1 VPSRQTVIYLTM
13 TMALGTMSVCL
24 TVLVL
29 NLHHRDS
36 PAGSTGPAAPERL
49 RTASNGPGAES
60 APDWGRRLM
69 SEPAPPRRRATDTA
83 YTHCYYSTADKG
95 AEYCDERVC
104 LCVSVC
110 VFGPGK
116 AAEYCDERVCM
127 CLSVCSALVR
137 ERSIAMSVSVRVC
150 VCLSVCP
157 FASISPKLCSH
168 HRDAEGPV
176 ERTCTAIT
184 RPLVR
189 QRSIAMRVSVC
200 LSVCVSVCPFASI
213 SPELCSHH
221 RDAER
226 PVPP

>member
-1 VPSRQTVIYLTM
+1 VIYLTMTMKAEEIEIPFGQQACVGARNHVSDEEVTLVPSRQTVIYLTM

-110 VFGPGK
+110 
-116 AAEYCDERVCM
+116 
-127 CLSVCSALVR
+127 LSVPSRAYLRNCAIITVMQRDRWNVHAL
-137 ERSIAMSVSVRVC
+137 
-150 VCLSVCP
+150 L
-157 FASISPKLCSH
+157 LL
-168 HRDAEGPV
+168 GPW
-176 ERTCTAIT
+176 
-184 RPLVR
+184 
-189 QRSIAMRVSVC
+189 
-200 LSVCVSVCPFASI
+200 
-213 SPELCSHH
+213 
-221 RDAER
+221 
-226 PVPP
+226 

>member
-1 VPSRQTVIYLTM
+1 MKAEEIEIPFGQQACVGARNHVSDEEVTLVPSRQTVIYLTM

-137 ERSIAMSVSVRVC
+137 ERSIAMSVSVCLSVC
-150 VCLSVCP
+150 VCLSVPSRAYLRNC
-157 FASISPKLCSH
+157 AVI
-168 HRDAEGPV
+168 
-176 ERTCTAIT
+176 TAT
-184 RPLVR
+184 PSDRCRP
-189 QRSIAMRVSVC
+189 
-200 LSVCVSVCPFASI
+200 
-213 SPELCSHH
+213 
-221 RDAER
+221 D
-226 PVPP
+226 

>member
-1 VPSRQTVIYLTM
+1 VIYLTMTMKAEEIEIPFGQQACVGARNHVSDEEVTLVPSRQTVIYLTM

-104 LCVSVC
+104 
-110 VFGPGK
+110 P
-116 AAEYCDERVCM
+116 
-127 CLSVCSALVR
+127 
-137 ERSIAMSVSVRVC
+137 C
-150 VCLSVCP
+150 VCLSVCL
-157 FASISPKLCSH
+157 SLHEHISETVQS
-168 HRDAEGPV
+168 
-176 ERTCTAIT
+176 
-184 RPLVR
+184 
-189 QRSIAMRVSVC
+189 
-200 LSVCVSVCPFASI
+200 
-213 SPELCSHH
+213 SP
-221 RDAER
+221 
-226 PVPP
+226 

>member
-1 VPSRQTVIYLTM
+1 M

-49 RTASNGPGAES
+49 RTASNGPWAES

-69 SEPAPPRRRATDTA
+69 SEPAPPRRRETDTA

-116 AAEYCDERVCM
+116 GAEYCDERACP
-127 CLSVCSALVR
+127 C
-137 ERSIAMSVSVRVC
+137 VC

-189 QRSIAMRVSVC
+189 QRSIAMSVSVC